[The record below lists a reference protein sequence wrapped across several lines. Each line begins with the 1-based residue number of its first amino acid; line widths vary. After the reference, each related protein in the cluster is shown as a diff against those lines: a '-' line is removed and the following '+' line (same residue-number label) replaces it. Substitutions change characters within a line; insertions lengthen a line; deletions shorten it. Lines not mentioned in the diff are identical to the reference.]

1 MSPFENWIADRT
13 RNFDSSGIRKV
24 FDLAAK
30 LEDPI
35 NLSIGQPDFD
45 VPPPIKEEMI
55 KAIQDG
61 KNGYTVTQ
69 GIGPLREKIQGLVD
83 DKFGHNDRQAF
94 VCSGTSGG
102 LMLSIMATVNPGDEV
117 IYFDPFFVMYPA
129 IIELAQGK
137 SVPISIYPDFRIDI
151 EKVREAIT
159 DKTKLIILNSPSNPT
174 GICFSKEEIKA
185 VAELAAEKG
194 ICLVSDE
201 IYSQFVYDEP
211 YVSAATFNENA
222 IVIDGFSKTYAMTGL
237 RLGFVHGPK
246 KIIETML
253 KIQQYTFVC
262 APSCAQWAGVA
273 ALDFDMT
280 PYVDAYRAKRDRLVE
295 GIGDNYEI
303 VKPGGA
309 FYVFPKLP
317 WGTGES
323 FIAKAIENN
332 LMIIPGN
339 IFSGQDTHFRISYA
353 ASEEKLEAG
362 IKILNRIAD
371 EGEISA

>member
-1 MSPFENWIADRT
+1 MSEFDNWIADRT
-13 RNFDSSGIRKV
+13 RNFDSSGIRRM

-61 KNGYTVTQ
+61 KNGYTLTQ
-69 GIGPLREKIQGLVD
+69 GIPPLRDKIQGLVD
-83 DKFGHNDRQAF
+83 DEHGHADRQAF

-102 LMLSIMATVNPGDEV
+102 LLLSILATVNPGDEV
-117 IYFDPFFVMYPA
+117 IYFDPYFVMYPA

-137 SVPISIYPDFRIDI
+137 SVPIDIHPDFKIEID
-151 EKVREAIT
+151 KVREAIT
-159 DKTKLIILNSPSNPT
+159 DRTKLIILNSPSNPT
-174 GICFSKEEIKA
+174 GVCFSEADIKA

-201 IYSQFVYDEP
+201 IYSKFVYDEP
-211 YVSAATFNENA
+211 YVSAAKYNPDA

-246 KIIETML
+246 KLVETML

-262 APSCAQWAGVA
+262 APAPAQWAGVT

-280 PYVDAYRAKRDRLVE
+280 PYVDAYRVKRDRLIE
-295 GIGDNYEI
+295 GISSNYEI

-309 FYVFPKLP
+309 FYVYPKLP
-317 WGTGES
+317 WGNGQTFVE
-323 FIAKAIENN
+323 KAIENN
-332 LMIIPGN
+332 LMVIPGN

-353 ASEEKLEAG
+353 ASEEKLEQG
-362 IKILNRIAD
+362 IEVLNRLASM
-371 EGEISA
+371 GEN

>member
-1 MSPFENWIADRT
+1 M
-13 RNFDSSGIRKV
+13 

-61 KNGYTVTQ
+61 KNGYTLTQ
-69 GIGPLREKIQGLVD
+69 GIPPLRDKIQGLVD
-83 DKFGHNDRQAF
+83 DEHGHADRQAF

-102 LMLSIMATVNPGDEV
+102 LLLSILATVNPGDEV
-117 IYFDPFFVMYPA
+117 IYFDPYFVMYPA

-137 SVPISIYPDFRIDI
+137 SVPIDIHPDFKIEID
-151 EKVREAIT
+151 KVREAIT
-159 DKTKLIILNSPSNPT
+159 DRTKLIILNSPSNPT
-174 GICFSKEEIKA
+174 GVCFSEADIKA

-201 IYSQFVYDEP
+201 IYSKFVYDEP
-211 YVSAATFNENA
+211 YVSAAKYNPDA

-246 KIIETML
+246 KLVETML

-262 APSCAQWAGVA
+262 APAPAQWAGVT

-280 PYVDAYRAKRDRLVE
+280 PYVDAYRVKRDRLIE
-295 GIGDNYEI
+295 GISSNYEI

-309 FYVFPKLP
+309 FYVYPKLP
-317 WGTGES
+317 WGNGQTFVE
-323 FIAKAIENN
+323 KAIENN
-332 LMIIPGN
+332 LMVIPGN

-353 ASEEKLEAG
+353 ASEEKLEQG
-362 IKILNRIAD
+362 IEVLNRLASM
-371 EGEISA
+371 GEN

>member
-1 MSPFENWIADRT
+1 MSLFDNWIADRT
-13 RNFDSSGIRKV
+13 RNFDSSGIRKM

-61 KNGYTVTQ
+61 KNGYTLTQ
-69 GIGPLREKIQGLVD
+69 GITPLREKIQGIVD
-83 DKFGHNDRQAF
+83 DQFGHSDRNAF

-137 SVPISIYPDFRIDI
+137 SVPISIYPDFKIDI

-174 GICFSKEEIKA
+174 GVCFSESEIKA

-201 IYSQFVYDEP
+201 IYSKFVYDEP
-211 YVSAATFNENA
+211 YVSAAKFNPDA

-237 RLGFVHGPK
+237 RLGFVHAPK
-246 KIIETML
+246 AMVETML

-262 APSCAQWAGVA
+262 APAAAQWGGLA

-280 PYVDAYRAKRDRLVE
+280 PYVDAYRAKRDRIIE
-295 GIGDNYEI
+295 GIGGKYEI

-317 WGTGES
+317 WGNGES
-323 FIAKAIENN
+323 FVAKAIENN
-332 LMIIPGN
+332 LMVIPGN
-339 IFSGQDTHFRISYA
+339 IFSKEDTHFRISYA

-362 IKILNRIAD
+362 IEVLNRIAA
-371 EGEISA
+371 EGPV

>member
-1 MSPFENWIADRT
+1 MNSFDNWIADRT
-13 RNFDSSGIRKV
+13 RNFDSSGIRKM

-61 KNGYTVTQ
+61 KNGYTLTQ
-69 GIGPLREKIQGLVD
+69 GITPLREKIQGIVD
-83 DKFGHNDRQAF
+83 DQWGHSDRQAF

-137 SVPISIYPDFRIDI
+137 SVPVSIYPDFKIDI
-151 EKVREAIT
+151 EKVRDAIT

-174 GICFSKEEIKA
+174 GVCFSEEEIKA

-201 IYSQFVYDEP
+201 IYSKFVYDEP
-211 YVSAATFNENA
+211 YVSAAKFNPDA

-237 RLGFVHGPK
+237 RLGFVHAPK
-246 KIIETML
+246 ALVETML

-262 APSCAQWAGVA
+262 APACAQYAGVV

-280 PYVDAYRAKRDRLVE
+280 PYVDAYRVKRDRIIE
-295 GIGDNYEI
+295 GIGDKYEI

-309 FYVFPKLP
+309 FYVYPKLP
-317 WGTGES
+317 WGDGDS
-323 FIAKAIENN
+323 FVKKAIENN
-332 LMIIPGN
+332 LMVIPGN
-339 IFSGQDTHFRISYA
+339 IFSNEDTHFRISYA

-362 IKILNRIAD
+362 IEVLNRLVD
-371 EGEISA
+371 EGPV

>member
-1 MSPFENWIADRT
+1 MSQFENWIADRT

-24 FDLAAK
+24 FDLAAT

-45 VPPPIKEEMI
+45 VPPPIKEAMI

-83 DKFGHNDRQAF
+83 DQYGHSDRQAF

-102 LMLSIMATVNPGDEV
+102 LLLSILATVNPGDEV

-137 SVPISIYPDFRIDI
+137 SVPVSIYPDFKVDI

-174 GICFSKEEIKA
+174 GVCFSEAEIKA

-201 IYSQFVYDEP
+201 IYSKFVYDEP
-211 YVSAATFNENA
+211 YVSAAKFNPDA

-237 RLGFVHGPK
+237 RLGFIHGPK
-246 KIIETML
+246 KIVETML

-262 APSCAQWAGVA
+262 APACAQWAGVT

-280 PYVDAYRAKRDRLVE
+280 PYVDAYRAKRDRLIE

-309 FYVFPKLP
+309 FYVYPKLP
-317 WGTGES
+317 WGNGES

-332 LMIIPGN
+332 LMVIPGN

-362 IKILNRIAD
+362 IEVLNKLAT
-371 EGEISA
+371 EN

>member
-1 MSPFENWIADRT
+1 M
-13 RNFDSSGIRKV
+13 

-30 LEDPI
+30 LDDPI
-35 NLSIGQPDFD
+35 NLSIGQPDFA
-45 VPPPIKEEMI
+45 VPPPIQEEMI

-69 GIGPLREKIQGLVD
+69 GIPPLRDRIQGIVD
-83 DKFGHNDRQAF
+83 DDFGHSDRQAF

-102 LMLSIMATVNPGDEV
+102 LMLSIFATVNPGDEV

-137 SVPISIYPDFRIDI
+137 SVPIDIYPDFKIDI
-151 EKVREAIT
+151 QKVRDAIT
-159 DKTKLIILNSPSNPT
+159 DRTKLIILNSPSNPT
-174 GICFSKEEIKA
+174 GVCFSESEIKA

-201 IYSQFVYDEP
+201 IYSKFVYDEP
-211 YVSAATFNENA
+211 YVSAAKFNENA

-237 RLGFVHGPK
+237 RLGFIHGPHK
-246 KIIETML
+246 MVETML

-262 APSCAQWAGVA
+262 APAPVQWAGVA

-280 PYVDAYRAKRDRLVE
+280 PHVNDYRSKRDRLIE
-295 GIGDNYEI
+295 GISDNYEI

-317 WGTGES
+317 WGDGHS
-323 FIAKAIENN
+323 FVEKAIANN

-339 IFSGQDTHFRISYA
+339 IFSKQDTHFRISYA

-362 IKILNRIAD
+362 IEVLNRIAKQ
-371 EGEISA
+371 G